1 MTHEQVL
8 TKSFEHN
15 HRIIR
20 IGGCE
25 GSVTVT
31 TAEEIKLLCRS
42 QQGDLDAF
50 ADLQA
55 SLEPAMRRFAARLLG
70 RLDNVDDVVQDSM
83 IALYLNLSRIH
94 PPEQLRAYVFRIVRN
109 RCYDDL
115 RRLKKRGLP
124 LSLDDTGEDGLDQ
137 PLGELLV
144 ADGCGPED
152 VTCWMLLA
160 MEVNAA
166 IDRLPEV
173 QRQALILYAEE
184 KLAYEEIAAVMG
196 CSIGTVKSRLFY
208 AKKALRQM
216 LPAATLEAIEGE

>member
-1 MTHEQVL
+1 M
-8 TKSFEHN
+8 
-15 HRIIR
+15 
-20 IGGCE
+20 
-25 GSVTVT
+25 T
-31 TAEEIKLLCRS
+31 TAEEINLLCRS

-94 PPEQLRAYVFRIVRN
+94 PPEQLRAYVFRIIRN

-115 RRLKKRGLP
+115 RRVKKRGIP

-144 ADGCGPED
+144 ADGCGPESQVAD
-152 VTCWMLLA
+152 
-160 MEVNAA
+160 
-166 IDRLPEV
+166 
-173 QRQALILYAEE
+173 
-184 KLAYEEIAAVMG
+184 
-196 CSIGTVKSRLFY
+196 
-208 AKKALRQM
+208 
-216 LPAATLEAIEGE
+216 PAHGRFW

>member
-1 MTHEQVL
+1 
-8 TKSFEHN
+8 
-15 HRIIR
+15 
-20 IGGCE
+20 
-25 GSVTVT
+25 VTP
-31 TAEEIKLLCRS
+31 AEETDLLRRS
-42 QQGDLDAF
+42 QAGDLDAF

-83 IALYLNLSRIH
+83 IALYLNLARID
-94 PPEQLRAYVFRIVRN
+94 PPSQLRAYVFRIVRN

-115 RRLKKRGLP
+115 RRLKRGVP
-124 LSLDDTGEDGLDQ
+124 LSLDDDGEDGLGL
-137 PLGELLV
+137 PLGEMLV
-144 ADGCGPED
+144 AEGCGPED

-160 MEVNAA
+160 MEVQAA

-216 LPAATLEAIEGE
+216 LPAATLEAIESG

>member
-1 MTHEQVL
+1 MTP
-8 TKSFEHN
+8 
-15 HRIIR
+15 
-20 IGGCE
+20 
-25 GSVTVT
+25 
-31 TAEEIKLLCRS
+31 AEETDLLRRS
-42 QQGDLDAF
+42 QAGDLDAF

-83 IALYLNLSRIH
+83 IALYLNLARID
-94 PPEQLRAYVFRIVRN
+94 PPSQLRAYVFRIVRN

-115 RRLKKRGLP
+115 RRLKRGVP
-124 LSLDDTGEDGLDQ
+124 LSLDDDGEDGLGL
-137 PLGELLV
+137 PLGEMLV
-144 ADGCGPED
+144 AEGCGPED

-160 MEVNAA
+160 MEVQAA

-216 LPAATLEAIEGE
+216 LPAATLEAIESG

>member
-1 MTHEQVL
+1 MT
-8 TKSFEHN
+8 S
-15 HRIIR
+15 
-20 IGGCE
+20 
-25 GSVTVT
+25 
-31 TAEEIKLLCRS
+31 AEEIDLLFRS
-42 QQGDLDAF
+42 QHGDLDAF

-83 IALYLNLSRIH
+83 IALYLNLARIN

-115 RRLKKRGLP
+115 RRIKRGVP
-124 LSLDDTGEDGLDQ
+124 LSLDDDGEDGLDL
-137 PLGELLV
+137 PLGEMLV
-144 ADGCGPED
+144 AEGCGPED

-216 LPAATLEAIEGE
+216 LPAATLEAIEG